1 MRSVLGFVFG
11 MVCIGVVAYILLD
24 ASRKDADITVTER
37 VAPPPAAAN
46 TTATPAAA
54 PSAAPIARRP
64 APATPA
70 MPPPNA
76 TVAAPPTTLYLSR
89 DASSDRY
96 SPGGELDLT
105 LTLTQDGGEPVRA
118 MGIEEQ
124 LPAGWEFVGFTGDVK
139 PDVHRVADGKLE
151 LAWFNIPPF
160 PAKVSY
166 RVRVP
171 QDATGPKDFH
181 GEALYRTT
189 GDEMRTGDIVTPLEQ
204 GEPGATAPAAPA
216 PAPESVAAAP
226 AAAAPGA
233 ASPAVAPESAPA
245 APVVPPT
252 ANAAPVPEAAAAPA
266 ETPTEPKT
274 AEPASETPVAETPA
288 DAAAPVAS
296 GGLALATTVSSPA
309 YTPGDVVEVS
319 VQMGYDGADAV
330 TAVGLQ
336 AVVPDGWKF
345 EGLSGGATPTI
356 SPDAGKTGV
365 LEFAWIQPPQWPAT
379 FTYKLRVPETENV
392 ARELSTTAMYRTSGG
407 QLTSNTATAALAPKT
422 P

>member
-1 MRSVLGFVFG
+1 MNMRSVLGFVFG

-24 ASRKDADITVTER
+24 ASRKDAGITVTER
-37 VAPPPAAAN
+37 VAPPPAAADTAAKPP
-46 TTATPAAA
+46 TT
-54 PSAAPIARRP
+54 PSATPIARRP

-70 MPPPNA
+70 TPPNA
-76 TVAAPPTTLYLSR
+76 ATAGPPTTLYLSR

-139 PDVHRVADGKLE
+139 PDVHRVAGGKLE
-151 LAWFNIPPF
+151 LAWFNIPQF

-204 GEPGATAPAAPA
+204 GEPGAAVPAAPA
-216 PAPESVAAAP
+216 PESATAAP

-233 ASPAVAPESAPA
+233 ASPAPAPESTPAATVAPPAPGAAPA
-245 APVVPPT
+245 
-252 ANAAPVPEAAAAPA
+252 PETAAAPA
-266 ETPTEPKT
+266 DTPAEPKA
-274 AEPASETPVAETPA
+274 AEPAADTPAAETPA

-309 YTPGDVVEVS
+309 YIPGDVVEVS
-319 VQMGYDGADAV
+319 IQMGYDGADPV

-356 SPDAGKTGV
+356 APDAGKTGV

-379 FTYKLRVPETENV
+379 FTYKLRVPETENA

-407 QLTSNTATAALAPKT
+407 QLTSNTATATLTPKG